1 MSWLSKGLSDVY
13 LGGISN
19 LWRNSGIQKLIEN
32 SAGQK
37 SRKFLGYLGAAGGLV
52 SGASALGAFGL
63 GSGGAA
69 ASSGGLGSGLTE
81 FGTGAGQTPL
91 SALGGAETY
100 STPIIEATRASGT
113 PSWGKALQMGG
124 QAGFGQNS
132 QQPPQRF
139 EDPAIDAE
147 RRHQRVMELLAQ
159 LHQSQQ
165 PPMQPGVFQ

>member
-37 SRKFLGYLGAAGGLV
+37 SRKFLGYLGAAGAGV
-52 SGASALGAFGL
+52 SALSAAGAFGL

-91 SALGGAETY
+91 SALGGATESY
-100 STPIIEATRASGT
+100 SPAMIEATRASGAPT
-113 PSWGKALQMGG
+113 WGKALQMGG
-124 QAGFGQNS
+124 QAGFGQN
-132 QQPPQRF
+132 QQQPQRF

-165 PPMQPGVFQ
+165 QPGGFQ